1 MFSKHFKKIYKKDKE
16 YIAPTRCLPRLSMNV
31 LVLTKKK
38 KKKGVY
44 RPLIIINMNILVLII
59 YINKKIPKPGEREFP
74 PNSK

>member
-38 KKKGVY
+38 KKKGCLP
-44 RPLIIINMNILVLII
+44 PLNNNKYEHFGPYYI
-59 YINKKIPKPGEREFP
+59 YK
-74 PNSK
+74 

>member
-1 MFSKHFKKIYKKDKE
+1 
-16 YIAPTRCLPRLSMNV
+16 

-44 RPLIIINMNILVLII
+44 RPLIIINMKILVLII